1 MRTTLTRGS
10 RKDRWT
16 LISGPSGLLFG
27 FWGGGS
33 GFRLRRWAGAAAV
46 VSGHKIPKLKVA
58 ASMARPVRF
67 GCCEARSQ
75 LSFYHIITFKL
86 VRSGEIKPPDC
97 LCAISGSAPSQRGA
111 FWWKFRLIL
120 GPLNRPLEHHW
131 HSWNRKIC
139 DFKKLDFFMIYT
151 CDEI

>member
-1 MRTTLTRGS
+1 MRAVPLPSDRFRMWDGNFRSSQSALCTYSVRGGV
-10 RKDRWT
+10 RCGVRC
-16 LISGPSGLLFG
+16 G
-27 FWGGGS
+27 
-33 GFRLRRWAGAAAV
+33 AV
-46 VSGHKIPKLKVA
+46 VVVVGHKIPKLKVA
-58 ASMARPVRF
+58 AAMARPVRF
-67 GCCEARSQ
+67 GCCGAHSE
-75 LSFYHIITFKL
+75 LSFYHIVTFKL